1 MKNYLVLGEK
11 WKRAIVFWNEQYA
24 NHYIERNCL
33 DIPYQ
38 KYSEA
43 EFHAHFAE
51 VHKKYMEYGPNHYMA
66 QSLILLE
73 G

>member
-1 MKNYLVLGEK
+1 MKNYLVIGEK
-11 WKRAIVFWNEQYA
+11 WKRAIVFWNEYYTD
-24 NHYIERNCL
+24 HYIARNCADL
-33 DIPYQ
+33 AYQ

-43 EFHAHFAE
+43 EFHAIFADT
-51 VHKKYMEYGPNHYMA
+51 HKQYKEYGPNYYMA